1 MTRPGGSL
9 PYFAYGANLHPGWL
23 RRRALG
29 AVQLGAGELPG
40 YRIRFHKRG
49 RDGAGRSNAWRTGDS
64 GDRLPGAL
72 YRLAAEDLD
81 RLGAAGAGYHAE
93 EVLVQTAAA
102 GPLTA
107 VAWCAD
113 PEEIE
118 DGLRP
123 WDWYL
128 ALIRAGA
135 EMHDLPGPYRLW
147 LESVPVSVDPDRE
160 RAARALD
167 VIRAA
172 APVES

>member
-1 MTRPGGSL
+1 VTRPGGSL

-23 RRRALG
+23 RQRAPC
-29 AVQLGAGELPG
+29 AAQLGPGELQG

-49 RDGAGRSNAWRTGDS
+49 RDGAGRSNAWHTGEA

-93 EVLVQTAAA
+93 EVLVQTAA

-107 VAWCAD
+107 IAWCAD

-135 EMHDLPGPYRLW
+135 EMHGLPGPYRLW
-147 LESVPVSVDPDRE
+147 LESVPVCVDPDRE
-160 RAARALD
+160 RAARALA
-167 VIRAA
+167 VMRATASA
-172 APVES
+172 AS